1 MYGVVLWSDQ
11 RQNRAVI
18 WCEDHG
24 DLAYYK
30 GDVGGDS
37 AMTAGDLVEFDLH
50 EAADMR
56 LADMPRLITQ
66 RSHPTLSSDLRRAGA
81 QLGVVPSAAPSA
93 ANSDYAANVVPF
105 REARMAA
112 YA

>member
-24 DLAYYK
+24 DLAFYS
-30 GDVGGDS
+30 GDASRDS
-37 AMTAGDLVEFDLH
+37 AMAAGDLVEFDLC
-50 EAADMR
+50 EGSDMR
-56 LADMPRLITQ
+56 LADMPRLVTQ
-66 RSHPTLSSDLRRAGA
+66 RSHPSLSSDLRQAVARMRVVAG
-81 QLGVVPSAAPSA
+81 GAPSA
-93 ANSDYAANVVPF
+93 ANSDYAANVVPL
-105 REARMAA
+105 RRKRVAA